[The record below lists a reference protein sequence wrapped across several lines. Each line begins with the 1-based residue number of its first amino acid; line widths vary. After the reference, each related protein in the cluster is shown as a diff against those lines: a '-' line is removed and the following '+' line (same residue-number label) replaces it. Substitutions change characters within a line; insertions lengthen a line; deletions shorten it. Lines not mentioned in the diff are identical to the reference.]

1 MNEKPKIGAYVLE
14 TLTTGMY
21 LNPYDSIR
29 EYIQNSTD
37 SILQAIKEEIIE
49 ENQGIIEIIVDKKL
63 RRLTIKDNGVGISPD
78 NINDTLI
85 NIGMSKKEFSTD
97 AGFRGIGRL
106 AGIAYCNTVEYH
118 TSAIGSSV
126 SSTISIDCRMIKDAI
141 RPSMRQTNELI
152 SVLSEAT
159 KVSQKQL
166 SSDQHFFI
174 VELQDVIHDE
184 LLDWESLEEYL
195 QQIAP
200 VQFDFHSFL
209 HAPKI
214 SKWIEVNKLQN
225 PEVVIKLSDVNSQS
239 EREIFKPYKNNY
251 VTKRQRQQNYRFRI
265 EDVCFYPEI
274 IEHETPFWLW
284 YGKSELLGQISNDKC
299 AGFRLRMK
307 NIGIGDKTS
316 TDELFRNG
324 QDSRFNSYF
333 IGEIHILSDKI
344 IPNARRDGFE
354 DTKEWQDIKK
364 IISEF
369 MDDRGRE
376 IRELSKRR
384 NTPFGKAISIT
395 ENIIEKGIEKQEN
408 GFISN
413 EDKTIFKSEIQDN
426 ILLLEEIS
434 GNLNDDEPRKTIV
447 GEKIAKLEELSE
459 KIVDAPFLTQ
469 KISTSLSKAQK
480 KIINEILVEIK
491 NVLDEDDF
499 EKAKQA
505 IIKKYGG
512 IKKWD

>member
-1 MNEKPKIGAYVLE
+1 
-14 TLTTGMY
+14 
-21 LNPYDSIR
+21 
-29 EYIQNSTD
+29 
-37 SILQAIKEEIIE
+37 
-49 ENQGIIEIIVDKKL
+49 
-63 RRLTIKDNGVGISPD
+63 
-78 NINDTLI
+78 
-85 NIGMSKKEFSTD
+85 
-97 AGFRGIGRL
+97 
-106 AGIAYCNTVEYH
+106 
-118 TSAIGSSV
+118 
-126 SSTISIDCRMIKDAI
+126 
-141 RPSMRQTNELI
+141 
-152 SVLSEAT
+152 
-159 KVSQKQL
+159 
-166 SSDQHFFI
+166 
-174 VELQDVIHDE
+174 
-184 LLDWESLEEYL
+184 
-195 QQIAP
+195 
-200 VQFDFHSFL
+200 
-209 HAPKI
+209 
-214 SKWIEVNKLQN
+214 
-225 PEVVIKLSDVNSQS
+225 
-239 EREIFKPYKNNY
+239 
-251 VTKRQRQQNYRFRI
+251 
-265 EDVCFYPEI
+265 
-274 IEHETPFWLW
+274 
-284 YGKSELLGQISNDKC
+284 
-299 AGFRLRMK
+299 MK